1 MNVEFELFIY
11 GVPKGQSFCGK
22 KVEKGYFDSMYDSSQ
37 KEDMMQ
43 IEIRRSADHNLYCY
57 YNYLIYK
64 NVVDSDGR
72 AGSFFGIT
80 LRWNVYCKDIM
91 NIYRILD
98 IVYNVYIKNLYL
110 KENNGKIQYIV
121 NDFNNEEKIKLV
133 NDFVASLIDKTFSNA
148 RESFVLLDSFSNLSY
163 SQIPSV
169 NLYDYS
175 DEDLFKSI
183 KKTGKIYISPYFS
196 SVQTVKVKE
205 SCQNELNDY
214 RKQFENLIKVKTQ
227 EIGDLKKRLK
237 GASDQEKNHKII
249 IGNLQQDIQ
258 NLNAKLRR
266 YHDSKDVEELIKG
279 IQKPIEKLS
288 GYFNVVS
295 NVNKKHPKKESIFKR
310 SQGFLSFANF
320 VLILILFCFYVLNSY
335 VLDKGFTRSSQEV
348 IEKEDSI
355 ITDLKNENK
364 TLKKQI
370 SSQPKVEDY
379 LRIDV
384 AEFKGGSLKKRKGYK
399 IETVVKNI
407 EYKISGA
414 EKELKRHEYFI
425 TPKQDH
431 DKVFIEAL
439 VGEKVLLSREIPS
452 K

>member
-98 IVYNVYIKNLYL
+98 TVYNVYIKNLYL
-110 KENNGKIQYIV
+110 KENNGKIQYVV

-133 NDFVASLIDKTFSNA
+133 NEFVASLINMTFSNA

-169 NLYDYS
+169 NLYDFS

-214 RKQFENLIKVKTQ
+214 RKQFEDLIKVKTQ
-227 EIGDLKKRLK
+227 EIGDLEKRLE
-237 GASDQEKNHKII
+237 GARSQEKNYKITVD
-249 IGNLQQDIQ
+249 NLRQ
-258 NLNAKLRR
+258 NIETLNVKLRMC
-266 YHDSKDVEELIKG
+266 HESKDVEELIKG

-295 NVNKKHPKKESIFKR
+295 NVDKKHPKKESVFKR
-310 SQGFLSFANF
+310 SQGLLSFANF
-320 VLILILFCFYVLNSY
+320 VFILILFCFSVLNSCILY
-335 VLDKGFTRSSQEV
+335 KGFARNSQEV
-348 IEKEDSI
+348 IEKKDLI
-355 ITDLKNENK
+355 ITDLKNEIKILNK
-364 TLKKQI
+364 QFL
-370 SSQPKVEDY
+370 SQPKVEDY
-379 LRIDV
+379 LWIDV
-384 AEFKGGSLKKRKGYK
+384 DEFRGGSLKKGKEYK
-399 IETVVKNI
+399 IKTVVRNI
-407 EYKISGA
+407 EYKIFGA
-414 EKELKRHEYFI
+414 ES
-425 TPKQDH
+425 
-431 DKVFIEAL
+431 DKKSKN
-439 VGEKVLLSREIPS
+439 KVRACAPGLMQRLSIS
-452 K
+452 TQAV

>member
-98 IVYNVYIKNLYL
+98 TVYNVYIKNLYL

-133 NDFVASLIDKTFSNA
+133 NDFVASLINMTFSNA

-169 NLYDYS
+169 NLYDFS
-175 DEDLFKSI
+175 DEDL
-183 KKTGKIYISPYFS
+183 
-196 SVQTVKVKE
+196 E
-205 SCQNELNDY
+205 
-214 RKQFENLIKVKTQ
+214 
-227 EIGDLKKRLK
+227 
-237 GASDQEKNHKII
+237 
-249 IGNLQQDIQ
+249 
-258 NLNAKLRR
+258 
-266 YHDSKDVEELIKG
+266 
-279 IQKPIEKLS
+279 
-288 GYFNVVS
+288 
-295 NVNKKHPKKESIFKR
+295 
-310 SQGFLSFANF
+310 
-320 VLILILFCFYVLNSY
+320 
-335 VLDKGFTRSSQEV
+335 
-348 IEKEDSI
+348 
-355 ITDLKNENK
+355 
-364 TLKKQI
+364 
-370 SSQPKVEDY
+370 
-379 LRIDV
+379 
-384 AEFKGGSLKKRKGYK
+384 
-399 IETVVKNI
+399 
-407 EYKISGA
+407 
-414 EKELKRHEYFI
+414 
-425 TPKQDH
+425 
-431 DKVFIEAL
+431 
-439 VGEKVLLSREIPS
+439 
-452 K
+452 